1 MTTTAGGE
9 ITTATGGNQLKSR
22 RRMVPSW
29 LLPTDYEPLR
39 DLVRHHIESFD
50 FMVEKGL
57 EDMLMAI
64 KPVEKDRL
72 SGTMREALYPFECR
86 QAKTTYAGRFM
97 ADVCFQ
103 YGGGAVIRE
112 KFNFGQFPIMLKVS
126 G

>member
-9 ITTATGGNQLKSR
+9 ITTATGGNQPKSR

-39 DLVRHHIESFD
+39 DLVKHHIESFD

-64 KPVEKDRL
+64 KPVEVFDSFSKKKLRNIL
-72 SGTMREALYPFECR
+72 HFESNLL
-86 QAKTTYAGRFM
+86 ASILF
-97 ADVCFQ
+97 VF
-103 YGGGAVIRE
+103 
-112 KFNFGQFPIMLKVS
+112 L
-126 G
+126 